1 MNLHASHF
9 EYSNPTPGRYS
20 NLVRSLQGAAKN
32 PILLPVSLTRH
43 ILVVDDDA
51 DLRHMVA
58 EYLSGYDLRVTGA
71 PDGSAMR
78 SVMAREV
85 VDLILLD
92 LKLPSE
98 DGMHLARELRE
109 TSSVPIIILT
119 GRNDDVDRI
128 LGLELGADDYLTKP
142 FNLRELLARIRTI
155 LRRTQAHQ
163 LAQHPARTPRALRF
177 AGWELDM
184 RSRRLVSGDGVR
196 AELTHAEF
204 SLLAAFLG
212 APKRILSREKLLELS
227 RSPEDDAV
235 DRSIDVQILRLRRKI
250 ESDPS
255 RPKLLLTQR
264 GAGYFFDSQVEA
276 VV

>member
-1 MNLHASHF
+1 
-9 EYSNPTPGRYS
+9 
-20 NLVRSLQGAAKN
+20 
-32 PILLPVSLTRH
+32 
-43 ILVVDDDA
+43 
-51 DLRHMVA
+51 
-58 EYLSGYDLRVTGA
+58 
-71 PDGSAMR
+71 
-78 SVMAREV
+78 
-85 VDLILLD
+85 
-92 LKLPSE
+92 
-98 DGMHLARELRE
+98 MHLARELRE

-128 LGLELGADDYLTKP
+128 LSLELGADDYLTKP

-155 LRRTQAHQ
+155 LRRTQAH
-163 LAQHPARTPRALRF
+163 LLLQHQARTPRALRF

-184 RSRRLVSGDGVR
+184 RSRRLVSSEGVR

-204 SLLAAFLG
+204 SLLGAFLG

-227 RSPEDDAV
+227 RSADDDAI

-264 GAGYFFDSQVEA
+264 GAGYFFDSQVET
-276 VV
+276 VD

>member
-1 MNLHASHF
+1 VN
-9 EYSNPTPGRYS
+9 
-20 NLVRSLQGAAKN
+20 
-32 PILLPVSLTRH
+32 LTRH

-51 DLRHMVA
+51 DLRRMVA

-71 PDGSAMR
+71 QDGSAMR
-78 SVMAREV
+78 AVMAREV

-128 LGLELGADDYLTKP
+128 LGLEIGADDYLTKP

-155 LRRTQAHQ
+155 LRRTQAHL
-163 LAQHPARTPRALRF
+163 LAPQQARSPRALRF

-212 APKRILSREKLLELS
+212 APKRILSREQLLELS

-264 GAGYFFDSQVEA
+264 GAGYFFNSQVET